1 MSYSSESGSAATVRS
16 PSGNPIASTV
26 ELNVPKKLERGERLG
41 KGGMGEVWACTDH
54 QLTRTI
60 ALKVAT
66 TRQAE
71 DLDRFLREARIQG
84 QLQHPSI
91 VPVHEL
97 GSTEDG
103 APYFTMKK
111 VQGVTLQQVIE
122 RLSTGDTEVI
132 ARFTRRKLLQAYV
145 SICQAIDYAHQHG
158 VLHRD
163 LKPANVMLG
172 DFGEV
177 YVLDWGLAKRVG
189 VEELGGPETPA
200 PLTLDI
206 QPGESNP
213 TVAGSLLGTP
223 GYLAPEQV
231 VGGSATHKSDL
242 YALGVVLF
250 ELLTWQRAVEAPNA
264 REALLKTRDGIDVR
278 ARVRAPERDVPPEL
292 EAICLKACALE
303 PEQRHGSV
311 RQLISE
317 IERYL
322 EGERDL
328 ELRKQLSQE
337 HSQKAVAAAALTTG
351 DAVEARRQSM
361 QELGRALALDPNNR
375 QAIEVL
381 MRMLREPPKEIPPE
395 VTTDLKAIEDAR
407 SRVAARAEA
416 LGYLMLALMVP
427 VIIMMGIRVPWVMAT
442 YLLSVTVAGAFSF
455 AQGQMKTPSAR
466 LAIIGTALA
475 GPSLAISG
483 FMLSPFIML
492 PSMVVLHMFTAVL
505 FLPKPAQKPGV
516 AIGAISALV
525 PLLSW
530 GLGLTPEPL
539 KFTAEGIVLLPVML
553 SLPKAATLWMLV
565 SSTLGFGLFAVI
577 AATRARRQIERAE
590 QQVALQSWTVSQLL
604 PKEAS
609 QLGRGVLIEQAETLA
624 CPVGG

>member
-1 MSYSSESGSAATVRS
+1 MSYSSESGIGATVRS

-26 ELNVPKKLERGERLG
+26 ELNVPKKLERGERIG

-66 TRQAE
+66 TRE
-71 DLDRFLREARIQG
+71 STDLERFVREARIQG

-122 RLSTGDTEVI
+122 KLSQGDAQVH

-145 SICQAIDYAHQHG
+145 SICQAIDYAHQQG

-177 YVLDWGLAKRVG
+177 YVLDWGLAKKVG
-189 VEELGGPETPA
+189 AEEAGGPATPA
-200 PLTLDI
+200 PLSLDI
-206 QPGESNP
+206 EAGTSTP

-231 VGGSATHKSDL
+231 VGGSATHKSDI

-250 ELLTWQRAVEAPNA
+250 ELLTWKRAVEAPNV
-264 REALLKTRDGIDVR
+264 REALLKTRDGIDAR
-278 ARVRAPERDVPPEL
+278 ARVLAPERDVPPEL
-292 EAICLKACALE
+292 EAICVKACTVE
-303 PEQRHGSV
+303 PERRHGAV
-311 RQLISE
+311 RELIVE
-317 IERYL
+317 VERYL
-322 EGERDL
+322 EGERDH
-328 ELRKQLSQE
+328 ELRKQLSQQ
-337 HSQKAVAAAALTTG
+337 HSKQASEAAAQTSG
-351 DAVEARRQSM
+351 DLVEARRRAM

-381 MRMLREPPKEIPPE
+381 MHTLREPPKEIPPE
-395 VTTDLKAIEDAR
+395 VTKELQQIEDAR
-407 SRVAARAEA
+407 GRVAARSEA
-416 LGYLMLALMVP
+416 LGYFLLALFVP
-427 VIIMMGIRVPWVMAT
+427 VNIVMGMNVTWVIALYT
-442 YLLSVTVAGAFSF
+442 ASVLFASLFSF
-455 AQGQMKTPSAR
+455 AQVTMKKQSAG
-466 LAIIGTALA
+466 LALVAVAIAIPA
-475 GPSLAISG
+475 LAISG
-483 FMLSPFIML
+483 YMLSPFIML
-492 PSMVVLHMFTAVL
+492 PSMAVLHMFTSML
-505 FLPKPAQKPGV
+505 FLPKKAKVPGV
-516 AIGAISALV
+516 LLGTVGAITPLV
-525 PLLSW
+525 TW
-530 GLGLTPEPL
+530 ALGLTPDPL
-539 KFTAEGIVLLPVML
+539 RFTPEGVLLLPVVL
-553 SLPKAATLWMLV
+553 QLPKTATMFMLV
-565 SSTLGFGLFAVI
+565 GSNLGFGLFAVI
-577 AATRARRQIERAE
+577 AGTRARNHAERAE
-590 QQVALQSWTVSQLL
+590 QMVALQGWTVAQLL

-609 QLGRGVLIEQAETLA
+609 QLGMPAALLDQSPDHCVVTG
-624 CPVGG
+624 